1 MGCGL
6 PVLWA
11 AGSVVN
17 LFGSLSFRLLVIFIA
32 LAGLFVYG
40 ALQAI
45 RWVYDDDSV
54 RGLISGHLSLHVNYV
69 LQDIGDPPRID
80 RAMAITEQVPVDIR
94 IIGEDVNWASHPEFP
109 VLEDSDFSGSTYFG
123 PDAWLPELDNVAF
136 AERDGVT
143 FLRLRQGAHLID
155 VSSPK
160 IGTATGERNPFPIII
175 GLGLL
180 LLLAAYI
187 AVRWL
192 FAPIGRIREGAAR
205 MREGDFDHRIQT
217 GRRDQLGELSED
229 INRLSAE
236 VRRMLDGKR
245 QLLLGINHELRT
257 PLSRLRLAIE
267 LEDSPDP
274 GMLHDLQEMESII
287 QSLMEAEQLNPQH
300 SALNRAPVDV
310 GQLVVQ
316 LIDDYFTAVRDR
328 IELELPESP
337 VNAELDGVR
346 IQLMIKNLLA
356 NALKYAPIDSGPVT
370 LRVTDHGTVLR
381 FDVIDKGPGMPEA
394 QIEHLGEPFFRADPS
409 RNRGTGGSG
418 LGLYLAV
425 AVAEAHGGQ
434 LRVKPSDR
442 GTWIVVEL
450 PRVISTSMTAP

>member
-1 MGCGL
+1 M
-6 PVLWA
+6 
-11 AGSVVN
+11 
-17 LFGSLSFRLLVIFIA
+17 FGSLSFRLLAIFVV

-40 ALQAI
+40 ALQAL
-45 RWVYDDDSV
+45 RWVYDEDSV

-69 LQDIGDPPRID
+69 LADIGDPPRVD
-80 RAMAITEQVPVDIR
+80 RALAITEQVPVDIR
-94 IIGEDVNWASHPEFP
+94 IVGRDVNWSSNPAFP
-109 VLEDSDFSGSTYFG
+109 DLEDTAFGGSTYFG
-123 PDAWLPELDNVAF
+123 PEAWLPELENVEF
-136 AERDGVT
+136 AERDGIT
-143 FLRLRQGAHLID
+143 FLRLRKGDHSIFVA
-155 VSSPK
+155 SPK
-160 IGTATGERNPFPIII
+160 IGTATGERNLFPIII

-187 AVRWL
+187 SVRWL
-192 FAPIGRIREGAAR
+192 FAPIGQIREGAAR

-217 GRRDQLGELSED
+217 GRHDQLGELSED

-267 LEDSPDP
+267 LDETPDP
-274 GMLHDLQEMESII
+274 GMLGDLQEMESII

-300 SALNRAPVDV
+300 SALNRSSLDV
-310 GQLVVQ
+310 GVLIEQLVN
-316 LIDDYFTAVRDR
+316 DYFAADRDR
-328 IELELPESP
+328 IALELPKAQMR
-337 VNAELDGVR
+337 AELDGVR
-346 IQLMIKNLLA
+346 IQLMLKNLLG
-356 NALKYAPIDSGPVT
+356 NALKYAPADSGPVT
-370 LRVTDHGTVLR
+370 LRASEDGQWLR
-381 FDVIDKGPGMPEA
+381 FDVIDRGPGMPEA

-418 LGLYLAV
+418 LGLYLAC

-434 LRVKPSDR
+434 LRVEPCAS

-450 PRVISTSMTAP
+450 PVGDPAATGEPE